1 MRLFQLAV
9 VLLLCYLAYDIFYGR
24 NGIQQYQQEAS
35 QVEQAEKKVNSLVQ
49 RNQRVKDEIE
59 DLQQGNK
66 AIEELARSELGLIKP
81 TETFY
86 RVIEKDDKAESKK

>member
-1 MRLFQLAV
+1 MTTFETIFLVLLIIV
-9 VLLLCYLAYDIFYGR
+9 VLLQIIILVSGAVSRHSISEIGQLKTMLDD
-24 NGIQQYQQEAS
+24 S
-35 QVEQAEKKVNSLVQ
+35 EK
-49 RNQRVKDEIE
+49 RICDEIE

>member
-1 MRLFQLAV
+1 M
-9 VLLLCYLAYDIFYGR
+9 
-24 NGIQQYQQEAS
+24 
-35 QVEQAEKKVNSLVQ
+35 Q